1 MILLEVI
8 VPEWGLH
15 QGDPP
20 SPYLFLFC
28 MEAFLRMLLNAQDVS
43 HIRGIRASKNSPQ
56 INHMFFADDALF
68 FVKNKINEV
77 KAIMEILRE
86 FGKMSEKMVRDLWVP
101 NSFAWNKDW
110 VCELYGELVWD
121 RICDLPIISNGLND
135 KALVRIVFFGSS
147 SGRFKVLPKIRVFA
161 WTIGHELLHMNAK
174 ISSVKQNARQDY
186 PRCGASEETVI
197 HALKDYLKTNAI
209 LAFSGLGGRL
219 IDKEH
224 C

>member
-86 FGKMSEKMVRDLWVP
+86 FGKMSGLNGNSLCYHMSNISEKMVRDLWVP

-135 KALVRIVFFGSS
+135 
-147 SGRFKVLPKIRVFA
+147 KVLPKIRVFA